1 MKRKRK
7 RREWLGTAFKDAP
20 ARLKRFWLR
29 RNFSHPLYY
38 IVPGVLIGFVLLLVI
53 YSRSAAWLFNKA
65 MEDQDLLRGTI
76 TAEYILA
83 SPIGHVYF
91 EGLEWKDREG
101 KRILYIPEGEFT
113 VDILDT
119 LLQRFSSTSIER
131 LSLNRANLSIRLNED
146 MSVDFVRASG
156 ASEKEKNEKPNLK
169 ARDEDRTE
177 AQILAEAEEK
187 RQRQRQQAEQDW
199 KNFNHSGE
207 WLDLHIFL
215 DNCKIEVFYRERH
228 YMLEAVRLD
237 MDLNSRD
244 QMKIKLA
251 TGPFGG
257 TMIGSGIFLNG
268 IIDFKKNV
276 PQCDLTMLI
285 DTVDPSSLGF
295 GMDVHDS
302 LSMALRF
309 EGEVTHPIGKGTLH
323 FDTLSIPALDFTN
336 VDGEI
341 YYEDAMLN
349 FSEVF
354 ADVYGGKLAAEGW
367 YNLDTRYYH
376 ISGHGDKLRA
386 KKALPDANLQCFVE
400 LDITVDCKGS
410 VQSTSYGGH
419 FVSGKGRYRWL
430 PFKSLAGQFHNLGK
444 KLDFYDVKIDFG
456 GLVATTDAFHIDN
469 GKLMLNPIRVTDK
482 DGNPLVTYDPSSKEL
497 IDDRRG
503 AAAGIEEEE

>member
-1 MKRKRK
+1 MKRK

-29 RNFSHPLYY
+29 RNFSHPVYY

-53 YSRSAAWLFNKA
+53 YSRSAAWLFNMA
-65 MEDQDLLRGTI
+65 MEEQDLLRGKI
-76 TAEYILA
+76 TAEYIFA

-91 EGLEWKDREG
+91 EGLEWKDLEG

-119 LLQRFSSTSIER
+119 LLRHFSSTSIER
-131 LSLNRANLSIRLNED
+131 LALNRAKVSIRLNED
-146 MSVDFVRASG
+146 MSVDFVRSSAP
-156 ASEKEKNEKPNLK
+156 SEKPRDEKPKLK
-169 ARDEDRTE
+169 ARDEDKTE

-187 RQRQRQQAEQDW
+187 RERQRQQAEQDW

-215 DNCKIEVFYRERH
+215 DNCMIEVSYRERH
-228 YMLEAVRLD
+228 YLLEAVRLD

-244 QMKIKLA
+244 QMKLKLA

-268 IIDFKKNV
+268 TIDFKKTV
-276 PQCDLTMLI
+276 PQCDLMMLI
-285 DTVDPSSLGF
+285 DVVDPSSLGF
-295 GMDVHDS
+295 GMDVHDP
-302 LSMALRF
+302 LSMAIRF
-309 EGEVTHPIGKGTLH
+309 EGEVTHPIGNGTLH
-323 FDTLSIPALDFTN
+323 FDRLRIPALNFTN

-354 ADVYGGKLAAEGW
+354 ADVYGGKLVAEGW

-376 ISGHGDKLRA
+376 IAGHGDKLRA
-386 KKALPDANLQCFVE
+386 QKALPDAKLRCLVE
-400 LDITVDCKGS
+400 LDIAVDSKGS

-430 PFKSLAGQFHNLGK
+430 PFNSLAGQFHNLGK

-482 DGNPLVTYDPSSKEL
+482 DGKPFVTYDPSSKSL
-497 IDDRRG
+497 IDER
-503 AAAGIEEEE
+503 AQPAGKTE

>member
-1 MKRKRK
+1 MKRK
-7 RREWLGTAFKDAP
+7 RREWLDTTFKDIP
-20 ARLKRFWLR
+20 AHLKKAWPRHK
-29 RNFSHPLYY
+29 FSRPLYY
-38 IVPGVLIGFVLLLVI
+38 IVPGILIGFVLLLVI

-65 MEDQDLLRGTI
+65 MEEQDLLRGTI

-91 EGLEWKDREG
+91 EGLEWKDPEG
-101 KRILYIPEGEFT
+101 KRILYIPDGEFT

-119 LLQRFSSTSIER
+119 LLQHFSSTSIER
-131 LSLNRANLSIRLNED
+131 LELNRAKLSIRLNED
-146 MSVDFVRASG
+146 MSVDFVRSSSA
-156 ASEKEKNEKPNLK
+156 AREKDKNEKPKLK
-169 ARDEDRTE
+169 ARNEDRTE
-177 AQILAEAEEK
+177 AQILAEAEKK
-187 RQRQRQQAEQDW
+187 RERQRQQAEQDW

-215 DNCKIEVFYRERH
+215 DNCMVEVFYRERH

-237 MDLNSRD
+237 MDLNSKD
-244 QMKIKLA
+244 KMKIKLA

-257 TMIGSGIFLNG
+257 TMVGSGIFLNG
-268 IIDFKKNV
+268 MIDFKKSV

-295 GMDVHDS
+295 GMDVHDP
-302 LSMALRF
+302 LSMSVRF
-309 EGEVTHPIGKGTLH
+309 EGEVTHPIGNGTLH
-323 FDTLSIPALDFTN
+323 FDRLRIPALDFSN

-341 YYEDAMLN
+341 YYEDAMIH
-349 FSEVF
+349 FSDVF

-386 KKALPDANLQCFVE
+386 KKALPDANLRCLVE
-400 LDITVDCKGS
+400 LDITVDSKGS

-456 GLVATTDAFHIDN
+456 GLIATTDAFHIDN
-469 GKLMLNPIRVTDK
+469 GKLMLNPIHVTDK
-482 DGNPLVTYDPSSKEL
+482 DGKPFVTYDPDSKSL
-497 IDDRRG
+497 IDDRAG
-503 AAAGIEEEE
+503 AR